1 MKLHSDGIPSTVA
14 RPKSSFSNMHTP
26 LFFLRPLRA
35 ALALTLA
42 TVAGFAQSIAGKWE
56 INAGGNKGVLI
67 IEQDGSS
74 LTGYYRMLSPNDGEC
89 ALRGTIQNGEV
100 QFTRVGDQRRG
111 EQHYRGFLFAR
122 DASTMAGTY
131 SGRGERDSG
140 WYAHQTEAR
149 PYEQKRSY
157 PEREH
162 ARPNRQ
168 SRRTIVGSWDWAA
181 GQTIKAREDGTL
193 IVYEGNRQINSGK
206 WEKQSDGSFRFTYQ
220 SGGFIDTVRLSD
232 DGESI
237 FGKNNRGKDLRGT
250 RTERFSASIVGTW
263 SWSAGQSLVVYPN
276 GKLSVYEGDRQ
287 INSGQWER
295 LPDDSIRFTH
305 AMGGFVD
312 TVKLSPDGQRIEGR
326 NKNGKRVEGTRL
338 D

>member
-122 DASTMAGTY
+122 ANLCGASARSDRAWIQAGRIRNVT
-131 SGRGERDSG
+131 S
-140 WYAHQTEAR
+140 QVT
-149 PYEQKRSY
+149 
-157 PEREH
+157 
-162 ARPNRQ
+162 
-168 SRRTIVGSWDWAA
+168 RRTGRWA
-181 GQTIKAREDGTL
+181 
-193 IVYEGNRQINSGK
+193 S
-206 WEKQSDGSFRFTYQ
+206 
-220 SGGFIDTVRLSD
+220 
-232 DGESI
+232 
-237 FGKNNRGKDLRGT
+237 
-250 RTERFSASIVGTW
+250 
-263 SWSAGQSLVVYPN
+263 
-276 GKLSVYEGDRQ
+276 
-287 INSGQWER
+287 
-295 LPDDSIRFTH
+295 
-305 AMGGFVD
+305 
-312 TVKLSPDGQRIEGR
+312 
-326 NKNGKRVEGTRL
+326 
-338 D
+338 